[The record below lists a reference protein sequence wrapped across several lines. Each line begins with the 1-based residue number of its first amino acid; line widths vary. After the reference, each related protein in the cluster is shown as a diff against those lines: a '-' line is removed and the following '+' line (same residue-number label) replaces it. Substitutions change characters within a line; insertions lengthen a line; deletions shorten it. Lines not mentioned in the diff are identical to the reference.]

1 MRDCACGC
9 TSNHVFTSKVRKLCL
24 VRGPIDHFVSQ
35 IQGLDA
41 IPERAELVARLHWP
55 DEHANVVLLSV
66 GVDRHVHCSLLQ
78 ILRRVYLGE
87 GKAKWTDATNIS
99 ANICRE
105 FAHRPTGPQHTSK
118 LLPLHIVCTWIG
130 GATVTSAQRKLA
142 PVSHSR
148 EFPLKQESSASKVTL
163 VNMFTQK
170 NPCREIRDVG
180 ASHSLLSVKIPR
192 GAHFR

>member
-1 MRDCACGC
+1 M
-9 TSNHVFTSKVRKLCL
+9 SNHVFTSKVRKLFL

-35 IQGLDA
+35 IHGLDA
-41 IPERAELVARLHWP
+41 IPERAELVARLRWP

-66 GVDRHVHCSLLQ
+66 GVDRHVNCSLLQ
-78 ILRRVYLGE
+78 ILRTGISGRREGKMDRCHKHLGE
-87 GKAKWTDATNIS
+87 YLW
-99 ANICRE
+99 RV

-148 EFPLKQESSASKVTL
+148 EFPLKQESSASKVTF
-163 VNMFTQK
+163 VNMFIQRT
-170 NPCREIRDVG
+170 
-180 ASHSLLSVKIPR
+180 SLS
-192 GAHFR
+192 